1 VADKE
6 RLNRTLEHV
15 NKDQTLKIE
24 ELDKQLR
31 AANTR
36 IQEQEDEIA
45 CLEAQRE
52 DLKKGNAA
60 ARESLR
66 KASSDIKAMQGAC
79 VGAVVQDVLGGLR
92 FRV

>member
-1 VADKE
+1 
-6 RLNRTLEHV
+6 
-15 NKDQTLKIE
+15 
-24 ELDKQLR
+24 LR
-31 AANTR
+31 VANTK

-45 CLEAQRE
+45 RLEAQRE